1 MNKELKE
8 NIAVRFV
15 ESNPFEGDD
24 RDKQKR
30 WDQNVK
36 AENVETNTI
45 NNQTITKLERFLQNF
60 VLHMIITVQL
70 EIL

>member
-24 RDKQKR
+24 RDEQKR